1 METSIFPLG
10 VSAFLM
16 MVNEAMRAKVARTH
30 ARHVLQLSQDM
41 GESVL
46 YGQAEVAPRVAAML
60 AASPAAAEQTVE
72 FQCERH
78 SQVG

>member
-1 METSIFPLG
+1 
-10 VSAFLM
+10 
-16 MVNEAMRAKVARTH
+16 
-30 ARHVLQLSQDM
+30 M